1 MTRQE
6 ISEKLAQAF
15 TSIGIPFDSDHPD
28 HITSES
34 IDDVS
39 LPIVTWTVSDVTFYA
54 DDLPY
59 CVYHSVQVRYFNE
72 TDDMAVEK
80 YYSPVDEA
88 VRSAVGSFRK
98 SLPVFDAEN
107 GWYTTTYTSEVI

>member
-28 HITSES
+28 HITSEN

-59 CVYHSVQVRYFNE
+59 YTYQSVQVRYFNE
-72 TDDMAVEK
+72 TDDMAD
-80 YYSPVDEA
+80 SSVDEA
-88 VRSAVGSFRK
+88 VRSAVGNFRK